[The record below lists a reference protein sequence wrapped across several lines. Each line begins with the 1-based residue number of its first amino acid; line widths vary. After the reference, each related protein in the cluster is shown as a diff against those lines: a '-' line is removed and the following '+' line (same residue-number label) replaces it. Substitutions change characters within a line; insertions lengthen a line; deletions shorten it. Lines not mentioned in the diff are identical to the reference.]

1 MPTSYVLST
10 PQQAAWQ
17 CFGMFIV
24 APGAGSVKERKSS
37 RTNMTNMGVPA
48 GRCRT
53 RTQIP
58 AIPKKKG
65 HTALELE
72 RVLTRA
78 GLLGICPRF
87 DASE

>member
-1 MPTSYVLST
+1 
-10 PQQAAWQ
+10 
-17 CFGMFIV
+17 MFIV

-78 GLLGICPRF
+78 GLLGMCPRF
-87 DASE
+87 DAQFLSRKETLPGETMLGSASE